1 MFGHRQLNAPTA
13 AAFAALSVAAL
24 STWDGLSESQPSHS
38 IIVAQEN
45 ADEKLLKAQLKKAKV
60 EEAKAAKEAKAK
72 AKEAK
77 AEEIKAKEAKVKE
90 AKEAKAK
97 AAKAKEATA
106 VDVDDVIPGKNKKGC
121 PAGQTQ
127 APSRGRGG
135 DAGGCI

>member
-24 STWDGLSESQPSHS
+24 STWDGLSESQPSQS

-60 EEAKAAKEAKAK
+60 EEAKAAKEAKA
-72 AKEAK
+72 
-77 AEEIKAKEAKVKE
+77 KAKEAKVKE

>member
-24 STWDGLSESQPSHS
+24 STWDGLSESKPSQS

-60 EEAKAAKEAKAK
+60 EEAKAAKEAKA
-72 AKEAK
+72 
-77 AEEIKAKEAKVKE
+77 KAKEAKVKE